1 MKPSQ
6 KAVDLIKQFEGFSAN
21 AYLCPA
27 NVPTIGYG
35 STAWGNGQK
44 VKMGE
49 IVSMTTAEKLLLVD
63 LEKRAKFL
71 QGLNVNQNQFD
82 ALTSFVYNLGVGA
95 LKASTL
101 FWKVQQDSNDPT
113 IRAEFMK
120 WNKARVGGK
129 LIELK
134 GLTRRRDA
142 EANLYY
148 AEI

>member
-71 QGLNVNQNQFD
+71 QGLNLNQNQFD
-82 ALTSFVYNLGVGA
+82 ALLSFIYNVGIGA
-95 LKASTL
+95 FRRSRLLAKIR
-101 FWKVQQDSNDPT
+101 QNPNDIA
-113 IRAEFMK
+113 IRAEFMR
-120 WNKARVGGK
+120 WINKGSPF
-129 LIELK
+129 EK

>member
-6 KAVDLIKQFEGFSAN
+6 KAVDLIKQFEGFRAN

-35 STAWGNGQK
+35 STSWGNGQK

-49 IVSMTTAEKLLLVD
+49 IVSMTTAEKLLMVD
-63 LEKRAKFL
+63 LEKRSKAL
-71 QGLNVNQNQFD
+71 EGLKVNQNQFD
-82 ALTSFVYNLGVGA
+82 ALISFVYNLGVGA
-95 LKASTL
+95 FKGSTL
-101 FWKVQQDSNDPT
+101 FRKVQQNPEDVT
-113 IRAEFMK
+113 IRHEFMK

-129 LIELK
+129 LVELK

-148 AEI
+148 AEN

>member
-6 KAVDLIKQFEGFSAN
+6 KAVDLIKQFEGFRAN

-27 NVPTIGYG
+27 NVVTIGFG
-35 STAWGNGQK
+35 SITWGNGQR

-49 IVSMTTAEKLLLVD
+49 VVSIATAEKLLLND
-63 LEKRAKFL
+63 LEKRAKAL
-71 QGLNVNQNQFD
+71 EGLKVNQNQFD
-82 ALTSFVYNLGVGA
+82 ALISFIYNLGIGA
-95 LKASTL
+95 FRGSTL
-101 FWKVQQDSNDPT
+101 FRKVQQNPEDVT
-113 IRAEFMK
+113 IRHEFMK

-129 LIELK
+129 LVVLR

-148 AEI
+148 AEM

>member
-6 KAVDLIKQFEGFSAN
+6 KAVDLIKQFEGFRAN

-35 STAWGNGQK
+35 SITWGNGQR

-49 IVSMTTAEKLLLVD
+49 IVSMATAEKLLLND
-63 LEKRAKFL
+63 LEKRAKAL
-71 QGLNVNQNQFD
+71 EGLKVNQNQFD
-82 ALTSFVYNLGVGA
+82 ALISFVYNLGVGA
-95 LKASTL
+95 FKGSTL
-101 FWKVQQDSNDPT
+101 FRKVQQNPDDVT
-113 IRAEFMK
+113 IRHEFMK
-120 WNKARVGGK
+120 WNKARVAGK
-129 LIELK
+129 LMELK

>member
-6 KAVDLIKQFEGFSAN
+6 KAVDLIKQFEGFRAN

-35 STAWGNGQK
+35 STSWGNGQK

-63 LEKRAKFL
+63 LEKRAKAL
-71 QGLNVNQNQFD
+71 EGLNVNQNQFD
-82 ALTSFVYNLGVGA
+82 ALISFVYNLGVGA
-95 LKASTL
+95 FKGSTL
-101 FWKVQQDSNDPT
+101 FRKVQQNPEDVT
-113 IRAEFMK
+113 IRHEFMK

-129 LIELK
+129 LMELK

-148 AEI
+148 AEN

>member
-6 KAVDLIKQFEGFSAN
+6 KAVDLIKQFEGFRAN

-35 STAWGNGQK
+35 AVTWGNGQR
-44 VKMGE
+44 VKLGE
-49 IVSMTTAEKLLLVD
+49 VVSMTTAEKLLMVD
-63 LEKRAKFL
+63 LEKRSKAL
-71 QGLNVNQNQFD
+71 EGLKVNQNQFD
-82 ALTSFVYNLGVGA
+82 ALISFVYNLGIGA
-95 LKASTL
+95 FKGSTL
-101 FWKVQQDSNDPT
+101 FRKVQQNPDDNT
-113 IRAEFMK
+113 IRQEFMK

-129 LIELK
+129 LMELK

-148 AEI
+148 AEN

>member
-6 KAVDLIKQFEGFSAN
+6 KAVDLIKQFEGFRKD
-21 AYLCPA
+21 AYICPA
-27 NVPTIGYG
+27 GVPTIGYG
-35 STAWGNGQK
+35 ATTWGNGQK

-49 IVSMTTAEKLLLVD
+49 VISMTLAEKLLMAD
-63 LEKRAKFL
+63 LEKRAKSL
-71 QGLNVNQNQFD
+71 AGLKVNQNQFD
-82 ALTSFVYNLGVGA
+82 ALISFVYNLGIGA
-95 LKASTL
+95 FRGSTL
-101 FWKVQQDSNDPT
+101 FRKVQQDPNDPT

-120 WNKARVGGK
+120 WNKARVAGK
-129 LIELK
+129 LVELR

>member
-6 KAVDLIKQFEGFSAN
+6 KAVDLIKTFEGFRAN

-35 STAWGNGQK
+35 ATSWGNGQR

-49 IVSMTTAEKLLLVD
+49 VISMATAEKLLMVD
-63 LEKRAKFL
+63 LEKRAKAL
-71 QGLNVNQNQFD
+71 EGLNLNQNQFD
-82 ALTSFVYNLGVGA
+82 ALLSFIYNVGIGA
-95 LKASTL
+95 FKRSRLLSKIRQNPED
-101 FWKVQQDSNDPT
+101 VT
-113 IRAEFMK
+113 IRHEFMR
-120 WNKARVGGK
+120 WINKGSSFER
-129 LIELK
+129 

-148 AEI
+148 AEN

>member
-6 KAVDLIKQFEGFSAN
+6 KAVDLIKQFEGFRAN

-27 NVPTIGYG
+27 NVATIGYG
-35 STAWGNGQK
+35 SVTWGNGQR

-49 IVSMTTAEKLLLVD
+49 IVSMATAEKLLLND
-63 LEKRAKFL
+63 LEKRAKAL
-71 QGLNVNQNQFD
+71 EGLKVNQNQFD
-82 ALTSFVYNLGVGA
+82 ALISFVYNLGVGA
-95 LKASTL
+95 FKGSTL
-101 FWKVQQDSNDPT
+101 FRKVQQNPEDVT
-113 IRAEFMK
+113 IRHEFMK
-120 WNKARVGGK
+120 WNKARVAGK
-129 LIELK
+129 LMELK

>member
-6 KAVDLIKQFEGFSAN
+6 KAVDLIKQFEGFRAN

-35 STAWGNGQK
+35 STSWGNGQK

-49 IVSMTTAEKLLLVD
+49 VVSMTTAEKLLLVD
-63 LEKRAKFL
+63 LEKRSKFL
-71 QGLNVNQNQFD
+71 QGLKINQNQFD
-82 ALTSFVYNLGVGA
+82 ALISFIYNLGVGA
-95 LKASTL
+95 FLNSTL
-101 FWKVQQDSNDPT
+101 FRKVQQDPQDVT
-113 IRAEFMK
+113 IRHEFMK

-129 LIELK
+129 LVVLR

-142 EANLYY
+142 EVNLYY

>member
-6 KAVDLIKQFEGFSAN
+6 KAVDLIKQFEGFRAN

-35 STAWGNGQK
+35 STSWGNGQK

-49 IVSMTTAEKLLLVD
+49 IVSMSTAEKLLLVD
-63 LEKRAKFL
+63 LEKRSKAL
-71 QGLNVNQNQFD
+71 QGLNLNQNQFD
-82 ALTSFVYNLGVGA
+82 ALLSFIYNVGIGA
-95 LKASTL
+95 FKRSRLLSKIRQNPED
-101 FWKVQQDSNDPT
+101 VT
-113 IRAEFMK
+113 IRHEFMR
-120 WNKARVGGK
+120 WINKGSSFER
-129 LIELK
+129 

-148 AEI
+148 AEM

>member
-6 KAVDLIKQFEGFSAN
+6 KAVDLIKQFEGFRAN

-35 STAWGNGQK
+35 STSWGNGQK

-49 IVSMTTAEKLLLVD
+49 VVSMTTAEKLLMVD
-63 LEKRAKFL
+63 LEKRSKAL
-71 QGLNVNQNQFD
+71 EGLKVNQNQFD
-82 ALTSFVYNLGVGA
+82 ALISFVYNLGVGA
-95 LKASTL
+95 FKGSTL
-101 FWKVQQDSNDPT
+101 FRKVQQNPDDNT
-113 IRAEFMK
+113 IRQEFMK
-120 WNKARVGGK
+120 WNKARVAGK

-148 AEI
+148 AEN

>member
-49 IVSMTTAEKLLLVD
+49 IVSMTTAEKLLMVD

-71 QGLNVNQNQFD
+71 QGLNLNQNQFD
-82 ALTSFVYNLGVGA
+82 ALLSFIYNVGIGA
-95 LKASTL
+95 FRRSRLLAKIR
-101 FWKVQQDSNDPT
+101 QNPNDIT
-113 IRAEFMK
+113 IRAELMR
-120 WNKARVGGK
+120 WINKGSPF
-129 LIELK
+129 EK

>member
-6 KAVDLIKQFEGFSAN
+6 KAVDLIKQFEGFRAN

-35 STAWGNGQK
+35 SITWGNGQR

-49 IVSMTTAEKLLLVD
+49 IVSMATAEKLLLVD
-63 LEKRAKFL
+63 LEKRSKAL
-71 QGLNVNQNQFD
+71 QGLNLNQNQFD
-82 ALTSFVYNLGVGA
+82 ALLSFIYNVGIGA
-95 LKASTL
+95 FKRSRLLSKIRQNPED
-101 FWKVQQDSNDPT
+101 VT
-113 IRAEFMK
+113 IRHEFMR
-120 WNKARVGGK
+120 WINKGSSFER
-129 LIELK
+129 

>member
-6 KAVDLIKQFEGFSAN
+6 KAVDLIKHFEGFRAN

-35 STAWGNGQK
+35 STVWADGKK
-44 VKMGE
+44 VKLGE
-49 IVSMTTAEKLLLVD
+49 VISMATAEKLLLDD
-63 LEKRAKFL
+63 LEKRSKVL
-71 QGLNVNQNQFD
+71 EGLKLNQNQFD
-82 ALTSFVYNLGVGA
+82 ALISLVYNLGAGA
-95 LKASTL
+95 FKGSTL
-101 FWKVQQDSNDPT
+101 FRKVQQNPDDIT
-113 IRAEFMK
+113 IRDEFMK

-129 LIELK
+129 LVVLK

-148 AEI
+148 AQI

>member
-6 KAVDLIKQFEGFSAN
+6 KAVDLIKQFEGFRAN

-35 STAWGNGQK
+35 STSWGNGQR
-44 VKMGE
+44 VKLGE
-49 IVSMTTAEKLLLVD
+49 VVSMTTAEKLLMVD
-63 LEKRAKFL
+63 LEKRSKAL
-71 QGLNVNQNQFD
+71 EGLKINQNQFD
-82 ALTSFVYNLGVGA
+82 ALISFVYNLGVGA
-95 LKASTL
+95 FKGSTL
-101 FWKVQQDSNDPT
+101 FRKVQQNPEDVT
-113 IRAEFMK
+113 IRHEFMK
-120 WNKARVGGK
+120 WNKARVAGK
-129 LIELK
+129 LMELK

>member
-6 KAVDLIKQFEGFSAN
+6 KAVDLIKHFEGFRAN

-27 NVPTIGYG
+27 NIPTIGYG
-35 STAWGNGQK
+35 STSWGNGQK

-49 IVSMTTAEKLLLVD
+49 VVSMTTAEKLLLVD
-63 LEKRAKFL
+63 LEKRSKFL
-71 QGLNVNQNQFD
+71 QDLKVNQNQFD
-82 ALTSFVYNLGVGA
+82 ALISFVYNLGVGA
-95 LKASTL
+95 LKGSTL
-101 FWKVQQDSNDPT
+101 FRKVQENPEDVS
-113 IRAEFMK
+113 IRHEFMK
-120 WNKARVGGK
+120 WNKARVDGK

>member
-6 KAVDLIKQFEGFSAN
+6 KAVDLIKQFEGFRKD
-21 AYLCPA
+21 AYICPA
-27 NVPTIGYG
+27 GVPTIGYG
-35 STAWGNGQK
+35 ATTWGNGQK

-49 IVSMTTAEKLLLVD
+49 IVSMTMAEKLLLAD
-63 LEKRAKFL
+63 LEKRSNSLA
-71 QGLNVNQNQFD
+71 GLKVNQNQFD
-82 ALTSFVYNLGVGA
+82 ALISFVYNLGIGA
-95 LKASTL
+95 FRGSTL
-101 FWKVQQDSNDPT
+101 FRKVQQDPNDPT

-120 WNKARVGGK
+120 WNKARVAGK
-129 LIELK
+129 LVELR

>member
-6 KAVDLIKQFEGFSAN
+6 KAVDLIKQFEGFRKD
-21 AYLCPA
+21 AYICPA
-27 NVPTIGYG
+27 GVPTIGYG
-35 STAWGNGQK
+35 ATTWGNGQK
-44 VKMGE
+44 VKLGE
-49 IVSMTTAEKLLLVD
+49 IVSMTIAEKLLTVD
-63 LEKRAKFL
+63 LEKRSKSLA
-71 QGLNVNQNQFD
+71 GLKINQNQFD
-82 ALTSFVYNLGVGA
+82 ALISFVYNLGIGA
-95 LKASTL
+95 FRGSTL
-101 FWKVQQDSNDPT
+101 FRKVQQNPDDPT

-129 LIELK
+129 LVELR

>member
-6 KAVDLIKQFEGFSAN
+6 KAVDLIKQFEGFRAN

-27 NVPTIGYG
+27 NVVTIGFG
-35 STAWGNGQK
+35 SITWGNGQK

-49 IVSMTTAEKLLLVD
+49 IVSMATAEKLLLVD
-63 LEKRAKFL
+63 LEKRTKAL
-71 QGLNVNQNQFD
+71 EGLKVNQNQFD
-82 ALTSFVYNLGVGA
+82 ALISFIYNLGVGA
-95 LKASTL
+95 FRGSTL
-101 FWKVQQDSNDPT
+101 FRKVQQDANDPT

-120 WNKARVGGK
+120 WNKARVNGK
-129 LIELK
+129 LVELK

>member
-6 KAVDLIKQFEGFSAN
+6 KAVDLIKHFEGFRAN

-27 NVPTIGYG
+27 NIPTIGYG
-35 STAWGNGQK
+35 STSWGNGQK

-49 IVSMTTAEKLLLVD
+49 VVSMTTAEKLLLVD
-63 LEKRAKFL
+63 LEKRSKFL
-71 QGLNVNQNQFD
+71 QGLKVNQNQFD
-82 ALTSFVYNLGVGA
+82 ALISFVYNLGVGA
-95 LKASTL
+95 LKGSTL
-101 FWKVQQDSNDPT
+101 FRKVQENPDDVT
-113 IRAEFMK
+113 IRQEFMK
-120 WNKARVGGK
+120 WNKARVDGK

>member
-6 KAVDLIKQFEGFSAN
+6 KAVDLIKQFEGFRKD
-21 AYLCPA
+21 AYICPA
-27 NVPTIGYG
+27 GVPTIGYG
-35 STAWGNGQK
+35 ATTWGNGQK
-44 VKMGE
+44 VKIGE
-49 IVSMTTAEKLLLVD
+49 IVSMTMAEKLLMVD
-63 LEKRAKFL
+63 LEKRSKSLA
-71 QGLNVNQNQFD
+71 GLKINQNQFD
-82 ALTSFVYNLGVGA
+82 ALISFVYNLGVGA
-95 LKASTL
+95 FRGSTL
-101 FWKVQQDSNDPT
+101 FRKVQQNPDDPT

-129 LIELK
+129 LVELR